1 MLNLIWIIILTIGL
15 SGGIII
21 GYWLRKT
28 IAIRQV
34 KSIEAKAK
42 KLINEAKEKQKEIL
56 LQGKEKALK
65 IIEQAKQQEE
75 EGRRQLSY
83 LQRRLERR
91 ESLFDQKLL
100 DLEDRQQKIYEKASQ
115 VEKIKQEIQKIR
127 EEEMARLE
135 KISGFTKTQAKEIL
149 MELTEKEV
157 KDEQAARIRKLE
169 KESSEEWDKKAK
181 NLLSIALE
189 RCATPHTAETT
200 RTVISLP
207 SDEMKGRI
215 IGREGRNIKVI
226 EQLTGTEIIVDDTP
240 EIVIASSFSPLR
252 RQVAKKALDKLILDG
267 RIQPSRIEAVIE
279 QAKKE
284 LASDIQKAGE
294 EAAYEM
300 GIPGL
305 DPELIRIIGRLKY
318 RTSYG
323 QNVLQHSIE
332 VAHLSRLLAG
342 EMGVDEVLAK
352 KAGFFHDIGKALD
365 QETEGG
371 HPKIGEEIAKKFHLS
386 EEIATAALTHH
397 QDHPPTLISIIVK
410 VADAISGA
418 RTGARKE
425 TYEEY
430 LHRLEELENIAREFE
445 GVEKAYAIQAGR
457 EIRVFVRPEEID
469 DAESLKLARKIANK
483 IEKEL
488 KYPGEIKVNVIR
500 EMRVAEYAR

>member
-1 MLNLIWIIILTIGL
+1 MSNLTWVICLVVGL
-15 SGGIII
+15 PVGIII
-21 GYWLRKT
+21 GYWLRKV
-28 IAIRQV
+28 IATRQV
-34 KSIEAKAK
+34 ESAEVKAK
-42 KLINEAKEKQKEIL
+42 KLIDEAKEKQKEIH

-65 IIEQAKQQEE
+65 LIEEVKQQET
-75 EGRRQLSY
+75 EGRRQLNY
-83 LQRRLERR
+83 LQRRLEKR

-100 DLEDRQQKIYEKASQ
+100 DLEDHQQKIHEKANQ
-115 VEKIKQEIQKIR
+115 VEKAKQEVEKIK

-135 KISGFTKTQAKEIL
+135 RISGFTKARAKEVM

-169 KESSEEWDKKAK
+169 KESSEEWDKQAK
-181 NLLSIALE
+181 NFLSAALE

-215 IGREGRNIKVI
+215 IGREGRNIREI
-226 EQLTGTEIIVDDTP
+226 ERLTGTEIVVDDTP

-267 RIQPSRIEAVIE
+267 RIQPARIEAAIE

-284 LASDIQKAGE
+284 LSLDIQKAGE
-294 EAAYEM
+294 ESAYEM

-305 DPELIRIIGRLKY
+305 DPKLIKIVGRLKY

-332 VAHLSRLLAG
+332 VAHLAGLLAG
-342 EMGVDEVLAK
+342 ELGADIALAK
-352 KAGFFHDIGKALD
+352 KAGFFHDIGKSLD
-365 QETEGG
+365 QETGGG
-371 HPKIGEEIAKKFHLS
+371 HPEIGEKLAKKFRLS
-386 EEIATAALTHH
+386 EEVATAALTHH

-418 RTGARKE
+418 RIGARKE

-430 LHRLEELENIAREFE
+430 LHRLEELENIAKEFE

-457 EIRVFVRPEEID
+457 EIRVFVTPEEID